1 MLKTRCILSERQP
14 DENLCISVMSRHTL
28 SDGITP
34 DPRITTDK
42 FDQHLTDLAP
52 PPSLVSRWDRGYLG
66 KQDVNNFENRF
77 APEYIKYLES
87 QKELLKLLG
96 RMALA
101 NNVSF
106 LCIEPE
112 PKDNK
117 PLLCHRRLLAEQC
130 KILIPELIVE
140 IH

>member
-52 PPSLVSRWDRGYLG
+52 SSSLVGRWYRGYLG
-66 KQDVNNFENRF
+66 KHDLNNFENHF
-77 APEYIKYLES
+77 APEYLRYLEG
-87 QKELLKLLG
+87 QKELLRLLG
-96 RMALA
+96 QMALI
-101 NNVSF
+101 NNISF

-112 PKDNK
+112 PKDNEI
-117 PLLCHRRLLAEQC
+117 LLCHRRLLAEQC